1 MSSPPASPSVGRGS
15 DVSFTPARCWGRT
28 ALSDPSVASHNASRQ
43 YWWSLRGIHVDPDA
57 PLSNAELGELKSYLL
72 HDANFTWSRA
82 AAGAPPANATPS
94 AYSAG
99 SIDAN
104 GTEWNVIRPPPAPD
118 SVHEVAADL
127 LIEAKSA
134 DQSEETVAGLAIALL
149 LLVLGVTMVI
159 GAWLKRLRVSWLHQA
174 GAALLLG
181 VAGGLY
187 MISASLGAH
196 ADWVLSYG
204 DYLVF
209 DTEFFFLFLLPP
221 IIFESGYRI
230 DADPFFRNVGKIAYF
245 AFVGT
250 VVGALAFGL
259 GMWILGAVGLSHPFS
274 FVDAM
279 MFGTVVGA
287 TDPVTVLAIFS
298 DLRVDPDL
306 FAVVFGE
313 SVMNDAVAVVLYRA
327 MYALESGGGFT
338 PGGVLHAAWAFFVVF
353 VGSTAVGVGIGLASA
368 LFFKRVKLADPA
380 SGNGDGN
387 GGGNG
392 GGNGDSNGN
401 SGSTDADPEGKRR
414 DRSMSAEEAVRGA
427 TLEASVVALFP
438 WIAYM
443 LAEALELVGIVSIL
457 FCGVVMGHYT
467 RRNLS
472 EGGRALTLG
481 AFALMAQLSETFVF
495 IYIGASVFLAQPRY
509 FATAAWTVVMCLAS
523 RAVAVYPGARL
534 INGRAAGAGSNPNP
548 AASGTSSSDGVAAAA
563 CALVATGAER
573 AAAAIF
579 GGGAPIP
586 DAHAHMLWF
595 SGLRGA
601 MAFAL
606 ALEAAA
612 RRGDDGHAMLTGTL
626 GAVLFT
632 VLVVGGLVVPALE
645 YLGISTK
652 RGGGNGGIN
661 GGGSS
666 GDAGGSS
673 SDARSEDEV
682 AVLINSEKSDGAA
695 SKRSSRGGAGG
706 GQTSRDATTDED
718 DYGRVVRDS
727 FRTIDERFLTPY
739 FTLDEG
745 DTKTG
750 EAGSSGGGGASR

>member
-28 ALSDPSVASHNASRQ
+28 ALSDPGVASHNASRQ

-72 HDANFTWSRA
+72 HGANFTWSRA
-82 AAGAPPANATPS
+82 GAGARPANATSS

-104 GTEWNVIRPPPAPD
+104 GTEWRVIRPPPAPGAD
-118 SVHEVAADL
+118 SVREVTADL

-134 DQSEETVAGLAIALL
+134 NQSEETVAGLAIALL
-149 LLVLGVTMVI
+149 LLVLGVTIVI
-159 GAWLKRLRVSWLHQA
+159 GAWLKRRRVSWLHQA

-196 ADWVLSYG
+196 ADLVLSYG

-230 DADPFFRNVGKIAYF
+230 DADPFFRNLGKILYF

-250 VVGALAFGL
+250 VVAALAFGL
-259 GMWILGAVGLSHPFS
+259 GMWILGALGLSHPFS
-274 FVDAM
+274 FVNAM

-338 PGGVLHAAWAFFVVF
+338 PSGVVHAAWAFFVVF
-353 VGSTAVGVGIGLASA
+353 LGSTAVGVGIGLASA
-368 LFFKRVKLADPA
+368 LFFKRVKLAEPA
-380 SGNGDGN
+380 SGNGDAN
-387 GGGNG
+387 GDANG
-392 GGNGDSNGN
+392 DGNGDANGN
-401 SGSTDADPEGKRR
+401 SGSTNIDPDRKRR

-481 AFALMAQLSETFVF
+481 AFGLMAQLSETFVF

-523 RAVAVYPGARL
+523 RAVAVYPGAKL
-534 INGRAAGAGSNPNP
+534 INGRAAGAGSNPTH
-548 AASGTSSSDGVAAAA
+548 AAAGTSASDGFRV
-563 CALVATGAER
+563 GAER

-632 VLVVGGLVVPALE
+632 VLVVGGFVVPALE
-645 YLGISTK
+645 HLGIRAT
-652 RGGGNGGIN
+652 RGGANGANGAN
-661 GGGSS
+661 GGGTF

-682 AVLINSEKSDGAA
+682 AVLIRSEKSDGAA
-695 SKRSSRGGAGG
+695 SKRSRGVVVGGGAGG
-706 GQTSRDATTDED
+706 GHTSRDATADED
-718 DYGRVVRDS
+718 EYGRAVRDS
-727 FRTIDERFLTPY
+727 FRSIDERFLTPY

-745 DTKTG
+745 EAAAG
-750 EAGSSGGGGASR
+750 EKGSSGGDGGSS

>member
-1 MSSPPASPSVGRGS
+1 
-15 DVSFTPARCWGRT
+15 
-28 ALSDPSVASHNASRQ
+28 
-43 YWWSLRGIHVDPDA
+43 
-57 PLSNAELGELKSYLL
+57 
-72 HDANFTWSRA
+72 
-82 AAGAPPANATPS
+82 
-94 AYSAG
+94 
-99 SIDAN
+99 
-104 GTEWNVIRPPPAPD
+104 
-118 SVHEVAADL
+118 
-127 LIEAKSA
+127 
-134 DQSEETVAGLAIALL
+134 
-149 LLVLGVTMVI
+149 
-159 GAWLKRLRVSWLHQA
+159 
-174 GAALLLG
+174 
-181 VAGGLY
+181 
-187 MISASLGAH
+187 
-196 ADWVLSYG
+196 
-204 DYLVF
+204 
-209 DTEFFFLFLLPP
+209 
-221 IIFESGYRI
+221 
-230 DADPFFRNVGKIAYF
+230 
-245 AFVGT
+245 
-250 VVGALAFGL
+250 
-259 GMWILGAVGLSHPFS
+259 
-274 FVDAM
+274 
-279 MFGTVVGA
+279 
-287 TDPVTVLAIFS
+287 
-298 DLRVDPDL
+298 
-306 FAVVFGE
+306 
-313 SVMNDAVAVVLYRA
+313 
-327 MYALESGGGFT
+327 
-338 PGGVLHAAWAFFVVF
+338 
-353 VGSTAVGVGIGLASA
+353 
-368 LFFKRVKLADPA
+368 
-380 SGNGDGN
+380 
-387 GGGNG
+387 
-392 GGNGDSNGN
+392 
-401 SGSTDADPEGKRR
+401 
-414 DRSMSAEEAVRGA
+414 MSAEEAVRGA

-534 INGRAAGAGSNPNP
+534 INGRAAGAGSNPNAGAGSNPSP
-548 AASGTSSSDGVAAAA
+548 AAAGTSSSDGVAAAA

-645 YLGISTK
+645 YLGMSTK

-695 SKRSSRGGAGG
+695 SKRSRGGAGG

-750 EAGSSGGGGASR
+750 EAGSSGGGGGSR